1 MTNYKEIIQKN
12 INKLDEFFVR
22 IIPNNKKDLPNS
34 KIFQELY
41 DAMFQTEKKD
51 FKQWHTQS
59 LISYLEEENK
69 RLEESKKV
77 ETRHD
82 TCGIDFD
89 TFEGYCYNHKEN
101 ITTLDKPTGATDFN
115 QAINEQ
121 VEHNKNVIKYLQ
133 GL

>member
-1 MTNYKEIIQKN
+1 MTNYQEIIQKN

-69 RLEESKKV
+69 RLEESKY
-77 ETRHD
+77 D
-82 TCGIDFD
+82 DWDGADNIDV
-89 TFEGYCYNHKEN
+89 G
-101 ITTLDKPTGATDFN
+101 FN
-115 QAINEQ
+115 RAINEQ
-121 VEHNKNVIKYLQ
+121 VEHNKNVIKYLKE
-133 GL
+133 L